1 MSDRLLVVDDDPA
14 VLQMISQ
21 IMTLEGFV
29 VSAVS
34 DGAGAL
40 DALRG
45 GDFSAVVLDV
55 MLPSKDGIAIMK
67 EIREQPGLG
76 GLVVV
81 MLTARAD
88 DDTTWAG
95 WRAGCNYYM
104 TKPFDPTELSALVR
118 RLVSAQEA
126 S

>member
-1 MSDRLLVVDDDPA
+1 MSDRLLVVEDDPA

-29 VSAVS
+29 VSAVT

-45 GDFSAVVLDV
+45 GDFAAVVLDV

-76 GLVVV
+76 GLPVV

>member
-29 VSAVS
+29 VSAVT